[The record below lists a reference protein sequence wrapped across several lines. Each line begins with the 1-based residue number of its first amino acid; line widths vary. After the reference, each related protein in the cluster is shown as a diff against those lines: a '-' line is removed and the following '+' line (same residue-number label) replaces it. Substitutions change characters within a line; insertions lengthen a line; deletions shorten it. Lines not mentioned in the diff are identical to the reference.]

1 MSHTHN
7 PLDRLLRDHA
17 PATLTV
23 IPATQA
29 EIAERAYAIYLREGS
44 VPGQAD
50 RHWAQAEHE
59 LGVRNAP
66 APRSTAQAS
75 RDMTNEG
82 ADGAIGGLAHGHGL
96 IESVHSIA
104 AHAAA
109 DRKAHDADH
118 EPVAIPQPVHV
129 GENGRVRA

>member
-1 MSHTHN
+1 MSHTRN

-23 IPATQA
+23 IPASHA

-44 VPGQAD
+44 VPGQAE

-59 LGVRNAP
+59 LSVRNTP
-66 APRSTAQAS
+66 TPRSTAQAS

-82 ADGAIGGLAHGHGL
+82 ADGAIGGLAHGHGI
-96 IESVHSIA
+96 IESAHSIA

-118 EPVAIPQPVHV
+118 QPAASPQPARV
-129 GENGRVRA
+129 GDNNRVRV